1 MEIQQVNS
9 LKLNATK
16 INSVLIRGNSNV
28 KKLRADEKSL
38 LLKISDQDKKAEEE
52 KKVESKGKID
62 LPGKGILG
70 RVAKPVMG
78 VFDKLKEFFGNIL
91 LGILIEELP
100 NAIAAAQKF
109 FDDNPW
115 IIPTVKNIFK
125 FLGKT
130 LMGMIDLVNFI
141 KPGVI
146 FAFEKTRDAVIGA
159 LNLFGIEIDGLLGN
173 EMKSADDAANSLDDG
188 SSNTPVVD
196 PEPPTEG
203 PEPQQSNPIIPPS
216 GVTPASSS
224 QQSAA
229 PGPEPVKSS
238 ALTPDSSTGP
248 ARSTPEPVSR
258 PNSKGLLLNQFKLG
272 GSSSSSRRK
281 ITSGRQQ
288 RRIVQETGSERN
300 ARESL
305 SSYSD
310 FYENIKTSE
319 KIEKEQE
326 KVNENFKDFVKLYA
340 QVEGSSGIG
349 TDRPPPPTRTRGTT
363 VNVGSIGKPVNVG
376 SEVIGFLGSTGNSTG
391 PHIHIEQ
398 VGIPYGEM
406 YTIPDSVKQGVLI
419 DGVDMIT
426 ALRGP
431 EDGNDGIGWSQW
443 RNDGRGRHHHGEDF
457 GGVGGEAISLKD
469 GFKFVKYET
478 NVGGYGNRVFI
489 QAPNGDVYTLSHLQS
504 GPRNPAK
511 IRELTNQQHR
521 TRPGSGGG
529 WNVRGGGDRSMM
541 LRHQMESG
549 RVVYIIQP
557 MVKRAR
563 DTIVLKHIDR
573 LVPVTRTSFN
583 IPRPNLG

>member
-52 KKVESKGKID
+52 KKVESKGKIG

-78 VFDKLKEFFGNIL
+78 VFDMLKEFFGNIL

-115 IIPTVKNIFK
+115 IIPTVKNIFS

-146 FAFEKTRDAVIGA
+146 VAFEKTRDAVIGA
-159 LNLFGIEIDGLLGN
+159 LNLFGIETDALLGTDI
-173 EMKSADDAANSLDDG
+173 KSAEDAANSLDDG
-188 SSNTPVVD
+188 SSNTPVAD

-216 GVTPASSS
+216 GVTPSSSS
-224 QQSAA
+224 QQSSA

-238 ALTPDSSTGP
+238 ALTPDSSTRP
-248 ARSTPEPVSR
+248 AKSTPEPVSR
-258 PNSKGLLLNQFKLG
+258 SNSKGILLNQFKLG
-272 GSSSSSRRK
+272 GLSSPSRKK

-288 RRIVQETGSERN
+288 RKIVQETGSERN

-340 QVEGSSGIG
+340 QVESSSGIG
-349 TDRPPPPTRTRGTT
+349 TDGQPRNPRQRPQGTR
-363 VNVGSIGKPVNVG
+363 VNIGSIGKPVNVG
-376 SEVIGFLGSTGNSTG
+376 TEVIGFLGSTGNSTG

-398 VGIPYGEM
+398 IGVPYGEM

-426 ALRGP
+426 ALHGP

-443 RNDGRGRHHHGEDF
+443 RNNGRGRHHHGEDF
-457 GGVGGEAISLKD
+457 GGRGGEAIYLKD
-469 GFKFVKYET
+469 GFKFIKYEA
-478 NVGGYGNRVFI
+478 NVGSYGNRVFI
-489 QAPNGDVYTLSHLQS
+489 QAPNGDVYTLNHLES
-504 GPRNPAK
+504 GPRNPAT
-511 IRELTNQQHR
+511 IRQLTKQQHKG
-521 TRPGSGGG
+521 GSGGS
-529 WNVRGGGDRSMM
+529 WNVRGGGDLSTM
-541 LRHQMESG
+541 LRHQMESQ